1 MCIATNGVLATDGR
15 GGKMKESGSRIGSL
29 SLDGSIAAVHDDFR
43 KQPGSFE
50 ATLRAAEI
58 FNRNGMQFIVNSS
71 FTKRNQHDIAATCKL
86 AKSIGAHAWYMF
98 MIVPTG
104 RGEEIM
110 SELISSLMI

>member
-1 MCIATNGVLATDGR
+1 VHRHERRARHGRCRRKDEGVGI
-15 GGKMKESGSRIGSL
+15 RICSL
-29 SLDGSIAAVHDDFR
+29 SLDGSTAAVHDDFR
-43 KQPGSFE
+43 KQPGAFE
-50 ATLRAAEI
+50 ATLRAAEV

-104 RGEEIM
+104 RGRR
-110 SELISSLMI
+110 S